1 MTIEVGEV
9 TAVATPVGQLCWAEQ
24 HRTCPLGFGLDLVEQ
39 CFALEVDGKRH
50 SAKGSYRFER

>member
-1 MTIEVGEV
+1 MALIN
-9 TAVATPVGQLCWAEQ
+9 
-24 HRTCPLGFGLDLVEQ
+24 CPECAKTVSERFGLDLVEQ